1 MECDKHSINCRR
13 KKKGRKE
20 SEDKQGGKEGA
31 REEKRKEK
39 NSFPKEFFLCEIF
52 RIFLYKRSYYL
63 ETDNL
68 TFSFLIWIY
77 FIGYNNILDIFYL
90 FSKICFLV
98 TVFLKKNPLL
108 RPLYR
113 NHYLVKNTS
122 GFRQYDNFVIMQNVK
137 TVINIRHFTKVCDSV
152 NVT

>member
-137 TVINIRHFTKVCDSV
+137 TVINIRHFRKVCDSV

>member
-39 NSFPKEFFLCEIF
+39 NSFPKEFLCEIF
-52 RIFLYKRSYYL
+52 RIFLYKRSYHL

-68 TFSFLIWIY
+68 NFSFLIWIY